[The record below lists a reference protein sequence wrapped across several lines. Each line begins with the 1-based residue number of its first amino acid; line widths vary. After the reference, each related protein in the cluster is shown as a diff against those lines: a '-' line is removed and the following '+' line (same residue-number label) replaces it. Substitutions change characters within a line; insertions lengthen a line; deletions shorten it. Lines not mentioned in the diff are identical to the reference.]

1 MYESLR
7 AHLKLYG
14 MQDSDLD
21 RDHMHGRIGFDG
33 QLAYLETYN
42 RLRRMFAGKTVYIRR
57 IFSEGM
63 KVKFLKSL
71 KHEVISKP
79 DILTLIKHPLGALL
93 ELVLWL
99 YEFFTGTKVKEMS
112 VMEMCLDN
120 MYNIKSINEFPFDS
134 ELEVIQVNERSVLF
148 KDNKGESW
156 TINSA
161 IFACVT
167 QIEVQV
173 NSF

>member
-7 AHLKLYG
+7 THLKRYG
-14 MQDSDLD
+14 LQDGDLD

-33 QLAYLETYN
+33 QFAYLETYSGF
-42 RLRRMFAGKTVYIRR
+42 RRMFAGKTVYIRR

-71 KHEVISKP
+71 KHELISKP
-79 DILTLIKHPLGALL
+79 DIFTLLKHPLGALL
-93 ELVLWL
+93 ELVRWL
-99 YEFFTGTKVKEMS
+99 YELFTGTKVKDMS

-120 MYNIKSINEFPFDS
+120 MYNMKSINEFPFDS
-134 ELEVIQVNERSVLF
+134 ALEVIQVNDRSILF
-148 KDNKGESW
+148 KDKEENNW

-167 QIEVQV
+167 QIEVQIE
-173 NSF
+173 NP